1 MPRFDWLIG
10 AQLTFYL
17 CVLNYEQRV
26 IHRFPM
32 VFAMSVLWATTSA
45 TKEQVHGL
53 LSNIGD
59 RVDLAKCFD
68 AAGPAIKFKN
78 GGIRTTYRLRG
89 LVCYY
94 GRHYVALFYST
105 AHKMWLLFD
114 DSRVIEVGSWQNV
127 ISEYVLSL

>member
-1 MPRFDWLIG
+1 
-10 AQLTFYL
+10 
-17 CVLNYEQRV
+17 
-26 IHRFPM
+26 M

-127 ISEYVLSL
+127 ISEYVLSV

>member
-1 MPRFDWLIG
+1 
-10 AQLTFYL
+10 
-17 CVLNYEQRV
+17 
-26 IHRFPM
+26 M

-68 AAGPAIKFKN
+68 AAGPAIKFKH

-127 ISEYVLSL
+127 ISEYVCHCGNGFVAVFGWRTYLSFLHLHLRF